1 MAHLGASIGEG
12 RPERARTAAVL
23 VETSQN
29 DEVHGAKLN
38 STRIGRVGPVGI
50 ASSPVSFSDARPS
63 RPSTAGGERRTGLA
77 TRYSRLAGE
86 STLRVLDAT
95 TAANV
100 MDVSSTIQ
108 EPFDLIRLSLS
119 ERVFVKLRGDRELTG
134 VLHVSL
140 ALSLPALY

>member
-12 RPERARTAAVL
+12 RPGRARTAAVL
-23 VETSQN
+23 VEASQN

-77 TRYSRLAGE
+77 TRYFRLAGE
-86 STLRVLDAT
+86 SNWVGQSR
-95 TAANV
+95 
-100 MDVSSTIQ
+100 
-108 EPFDLIRLSLS
+108 
-119 ERVFVKLRGDRELTG
+119 
-134 VLHVSL
+134 
-140 ALSLPALY
+140 